1 MENTPPPSATTRQKS
16 PVAYRVKEN
25 VDSIWLSMKAR
36 ITEKNPLGGT
46 QICNFI
52 SNLDGDSKVLLLLG
66 GLPLPFDNAT
76 AILIKRFISSA
87 VGKIFKLHT
96 SNYVSW
102 RLRGLK
108 INEKAF
114 FILFN

>member
-1 MENTPPPSATTRQKS
+1 MN
-16 PVAYRVKEN
+16 
-25 VDSIWLSMKAR
+25 IKAR
-36 ITEKNPLGGT
+36 ITEKNALDGT

-66 GLPLPFDNAT
+66 GLPLPFDNVT

-96 SNYVSW
+96 NRFVSW
-102 RLRGLK
+102 SLRGLK

-114 FILFN
+114 